1 MVEIKQKNS
10 KKIQFSRYET
20 EKFCKND
27 TKEIKKKKDKDLFKS
42 ISAHFQHF
50 QFLFQKAKLI

>member
-1 MVEIKQKNS
+1 MKQRNFVKMIL
-10 KKIQFSRYET
+10 KKL
-20 EKFCKND
+20 
-27 TKEIKKKKDKDLFKS
+27 KKKKDKDLFKS